1 MESSKAYWRFLFL
14 LFLVC
19 LITSCKLF
27 FLVLYLCLFIA
38 SVFLHVWFHWLGVCF
53 CFCFFFFGLV
63 RSGLIMLVMFCVYL
77 FILLQLCN
85 WYIRAYIH
93 LSIHI
98 LYFDI
103 SDIIT
108 LFLYHSILDRV
119 SSQKCK
125 TRQLTWQQTNSTRTY
140 TRRDKQRT
148 SDKKCCMVW

>member
-1 MESSKAYWRFLFL
+1 MQIILSGLIPLFVYRLRLPACMISLIRRLFLFL
-14 LFLVC
+14 
-19 LITSCKLF
+19 
-27 FLVLYLCLFIA
+27 
-38 SVFLHVWFHWLGVCF
+38 
-53 CFCFFFFGLV
+53 FFFFGLV

-125 TRQLTWQQTNSTRTY
+125 TRQLT
-140 TRRDKQRT
+140 
-148 SDKKCCMVW
+148 

>member
-27 FLVLYLCLFIA
+27 FLVLYLCLFTAFPLPACMI
-38 SVFLHVWFHWLGVCF
+38 SLIRRLFL
-53 CFCFFFFGLV
+53 FFIGLV
-63 RSGLIMLVMFCVYL
+63 RSGLIMLIMFCVYL

-98 LYFDI
+98 LYLDI
-103 SDIIT
+103 SGIIT

-125 TRQLTWQQTNSTRTY
+125 TRQLTWQPTNSTRTY